1 MRECIIQTEQR
12 DDLDI
17 LHLDG
22 ALDAYSFPRLETALS
37 KLRELHRNRVV
48 LDCGGLDYISSAA
61 LGTLIGFARRAREG
75 NGDLKLVALSKK
87 IYTIVELLG
96 FHKILEIYANVDE
109 AARRFAG

>member
-37 KLRELHRNRVV
+37 KLREQHRKRVV
-48 LDCGGLDYISSAA
+48 LACGGRDYISRAA
-61 LGTLIGFARRAREG
+61 LRTLRGFA
-75 NGDLKLVALSKK
+75 
-87 IYTIVELLG
+87 
-96 FHKILEIYANVDE
+96 
-109 AARRFAG
+109 

>member
-37 KLRELHRNRVV
+37 KLREQQRHRVV

-96 FHKILEIYANVDE
+96 FHKILEIYSNVDD
-109 AARRFAG
+109 AARKFAG